1 MHVING
7 AEVTSQLKKYLEER
21 AKVVEEKLN
30 RHSRNSRN
38 FYNVKL
44 NEVNKVELIG
54 NYSSGEIFT
63 FFDTP
68 YVLMDQDLY
77 VVSQSSYSMVDT
89 FLPNEEAEFLQVQ
102 QTLQI
107 MSCL

>member
-1 MHVING
+1 MVD
-7 AEVTSQLKKYLEER
+7 
-21 AKVVEEKLN
+21 EKLN